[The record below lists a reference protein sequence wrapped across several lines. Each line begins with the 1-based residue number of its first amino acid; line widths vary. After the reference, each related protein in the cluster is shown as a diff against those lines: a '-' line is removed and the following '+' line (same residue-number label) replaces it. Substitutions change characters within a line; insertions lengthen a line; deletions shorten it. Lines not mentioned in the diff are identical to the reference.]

1 VIAEIIRHKI
11 SSLSDPVRAEINRKF
26 SYLAGSQV
34 EPAWRWRFLIPM
46 KSEISSQIRGWR

>member
-1 VIAEIIRHKI
+1 MADINRHRI

-26 SYLAGSQV
+26 TYLTISQV

-46 KSEISSQIRGWR
+46 KFEISSQIRGWR